1 MPEDRLRILCIGAH
15 PDDCDIYMGG
25 VAIKYTRQGH
35 QVKFVST
42 TNGDTGHHQMGGGPL
57 ARRRYDE
64 AQRSAAIAGIT
75 YEILDIHNGQLM
87 PTLENR
93 WRITAIIREFGP
105 DLVITHRPNDY
116 HPDHRYT
123 SQLVQDAA
131 YTVTIP
137 NVQAL
142 TPHLRYNPVI
152 CYMSDN
158 FQKPYPFCPDVVV
171 DVDDAQEDKLRMLN
185 CHESQA
191 YEWLPYNWG
200 LEEPVPQEPEKR
212 QEWLREQWNPQF
224 LDISN
229 RYRER
234 LKELYGEERGA
245 QIQYAEAFEICEYG
259 APLSEDNIPTVFP
272 FFEED

>member
-1 MPEDRLRILCIGAH
+1 MSEPSLRILGIGAH
-15 PDDCDIYMGG
+15 PDDCDVHFGG
-25 VAIKYTRQGH
+25 TAIKYSRRGH

-57 ARRRYDE
+57 AQRRYEE
-64 AQRSAAIAGIT
+64 AQRAAAIAGVT
-75 YEILDIHNGQLM
+75 YQILDIHNGQLM

-93 WRITAIIREFGP
+93 WRLIEIIREFGP

-131 YTVTIP
+131 FTVTVP

-142 TPHLRYNPVI
+142 TAHLQYNPVV

-158 FQKPYPFCPDVVV
+158 FQKPYPFCADVIV
-171 DVDDAQEDKLRMLN
+171 DVDDAQDDKLRMLD
-185 CHESQA
+185 CHESQV

-200 LEEPVPQEPEKR
+200 LEEPVPQEPQVR
-212 QEWLREQWNPQF
+212 REWLGEKWDPRF
-224 LDISN
+224 LDTAN
-229 RYRER
+229 RYRKR
-234 LKELYGEERGA
+234 LQEFYGERRAA
-245 QIQYAEAFEICEYG
+245 QIKYAEAFEICEYG
-259 APLSEDNIPTVFP
+259 APLAPDDIPALFP
-272 FFEED
+272 LFDEE